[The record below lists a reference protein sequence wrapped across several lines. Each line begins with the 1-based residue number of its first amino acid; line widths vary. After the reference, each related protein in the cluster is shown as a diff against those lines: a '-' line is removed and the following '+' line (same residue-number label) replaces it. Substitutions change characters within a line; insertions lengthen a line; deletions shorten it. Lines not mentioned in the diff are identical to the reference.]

1 MSVNLSPVAV
11 TEFDSMVKHAY
22 QNASLL
28 RNAVTVR
35 NNVVGDTYK
44 FRAMGKG
51 TAAARGTTSS
61 DVSPMNVAHSLAT
74 ATLTNYVAP
83 EFTDIFDAAEVNF
96 DEKQELA
103 QTIAGALGRRLD
115 QLVID
120 AMDAVAPANITSVG
134 TGTTGLSPDDLVSA
148 KIELVKA
155 GVGAGDLFCV
165 LNGKGLSDLLG
176 AEKTSSSDYANV
188 KALVNGEIDTFAGF
202 KVITMEDRTEG
213 GLSVAGDGEVSAY
226 AFAKD
231 AVGLAIGVD
240 NKTTID
246 YIPEKVS
253 FLCNGMLKAG
263 AAIRD
268 TAGLVKINYDNVA
281 A

>member
-51 TAAARGTTSS
+51 TATARGTTQT
-61 DVSPMNVAHSLAT
+61 DVTPMDVEHSMIT
-74 ATLTNYVAP
+74 ATLANYVAP
-83 EFTDIFDAAEVNF
+83 EYTDIFDAAEVNF

-103 QTIAGALGRRLD
+103 KTIAGALGRRLD
-115 QLVID
+115 DIVIS
-120 AMDAVAPANITSVG
+120 AMDAATPAATVG
-134 TGTTGLSPDDLVSA
+134 TGTTALAAEDLIDA
-148 KIELVKA
+148 KVELVKG
-155 GVGAGDLFCV
+155 GVGSADLYCAISGAGLA
-165 LNGKGLSDLLG
+165 GLLADDKVSN
-176 AEKTSSSDYANV
+176 ADYQNV
-188 KALVNGEIDTFAGF
+188 KALVNGEVNTFAGF
-202 KVITMEDRTEG
+202 NVIVIEDRTVG
-213 GLSVAGDGEVSAY
+213 GLTTTSEVTAGY

-231 AVGLAIGVD
+231 AIGLAIGID

-253 FLCNGMLKAG
+253 HLCNGMLKAG
-263 AAIRD
+263 AAVRD
-268 TAGLVKINYDNVA
+268 TAGLIQVNFDA
-281 A
+281 TPA

>member
-51 TAAARGTTSS
+51 TAAARGTTST
-61 DVSPMNVAHSLAT
+61 DVSPMNVAHSLVT
-74 ATLTNYVAP
+74 ATLANYVAP
-83 EFTDIFDAAEVNF
+83 EYTDIFDAAEVNF

-115 QLVID
+115 DIVIS
-120 AMDAVAPANITSVG
+120 AMDAATPGATVG
-134 TGTTGLSPDDLVSA
+134 TGSTALAADDLIDA
-148 KIELVKA
+148 KVELVKA
-155 GVGAGDLFCV
+155 GVGSNDLYVAISGAGLA
-165 LNGKGLSDLLG
+165 GLLG
-176 AEKTSSSDYANV
+176 DEKTSSADYQNV
-188 KALVNGEIDTFAGF
+188 KALVNGEINTFAGF
-202 KVITMEDRTEG
+202 NVIVIEDRTVG
-213 GLSVAGDGEVSAY
+213 GLTTTADVTAGY

-231 AVGLAIGVD
+231 AIGLAIGVD

-246 YIPEKVS
+246 YVPEKVS
-253 FLCNGMLKAG
+253 YLCNGMLKAG
-263 AAIRD
+263 AAVRD
-268 TAGLVKINYDNVA
+268 TAGLIQINYDA
-281 A
+281 TPA

>member
-51 TAAARGTTSS
+51 TASARGTTST
-61 DVSPMNVAHSLAT
+61 DVSPMNVAHSLVT
-74 ATLTNYVAP
+74 ATLANYVAP
-83 EFTDIFDAAEVNF
+83 EYTDIFDAAEVNF

-115 QLVID
+115 DIVIS
-120 AMDAVAPANITSVG
+120 AMDAATPGATVG
-134 TGTTGLSPDDLVSA
+134 TGSTALAADDLIDA
-148 KIELVKA
+148 KVELVKA
-155 GVGAGDLFCV
+155 GVGSNDLYVAISGAGLA
-165 LNGKGLSDLLG
+165 GLLG
-176 AEKTSSSDYANV
+176 DEKTSSADYQNV
-188 KALVNGEIDTFAGF
+188 KALVNGEINTFAGF
-202 KVITMEDRTEG
+202 NVIVIEDRTVG
-213 GLSVAGDGEVSAY
+213 GLTTTADVTAGY

-231 AVGLAIGVD
+231 AIGLAIGVD

-246 YIPEKVS
+246 YVPEKVS
-253 FLCNGMLKAG
+253 YLCNGMLKAG
-263 AAIRD
+263 AAVRD
-268 TAGLVKINYDNVA
+268 TAGLIQINYDA
-281 A
+281 TPA